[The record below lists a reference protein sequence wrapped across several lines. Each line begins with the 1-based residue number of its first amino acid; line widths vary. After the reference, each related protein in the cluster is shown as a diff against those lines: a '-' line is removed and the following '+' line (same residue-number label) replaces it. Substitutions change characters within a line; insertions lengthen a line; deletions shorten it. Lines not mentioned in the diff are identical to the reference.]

1 MCVFFP
7 MKVQL
12 FSPAKINVFLSVLGP
27 RPDGFH
33 DLLSIVCPLN
43 FGDSVS
49 VELRED
55 SEFDQLECD
64 HPEVPKDLSNLALR
78 AVDLFRSVHPFPEG
92 VNIQLSKKIPMGGG
106 MGGGSGNGS
115 AVLWGL
121 NQLMGQPLTKEQ
133 LVELAATLG
142 SDCPLFLKG
151 GAVLM
156 KGRGEIIENLSTIA
170 YKKLCERTVY
180 LLLPGIP
187 ISTAW
192 AYGRFREPGATAYDS
207 KVDMESRVFAF
218 IDGGLS
224 LEELLHNNFEPLVY
238 KKYIALAVFKNQL
251 DKLVPNGALL
261 SGSGS
266 TLFVLAPEDSA
277 GDNLEKQLKALG
289 EDAFGKDFELV
300 KATTAP
306 FESAAF
312 VHMAASGS
320 EGP

>member
-1 MCVFFP
+1 MCVEFL

-12 FSPAKINVFLSVLGP
+12 FSPAKINVFLSVLGST
-27 RPDGFH
+27 PDGFH

-43 FGDSVS
+43 FGDNLS

-64 HPEVPKDLSNLALR
+64 HPEVPTDLSNLALK
-78 AVDLFRSVHPFPEG
+78 AVDLYRSAHPFTGG
-92 VNIQLSKKIPMGGG
+92 VHIQLNKKIPMGGG

-121 NQLMGQPLTKEQ
+121 NELLDQPLEEKQLM
-133 LVELAATLG
+133 ELAATLG

-156 KGRGEIIENLSTIA
+156 KGRGEILEKLPEAACNKLSG
-170 YKKLCERTVY
+170 RVVY

-192 AYGRFREPGATAYDS
+192 AYGRFRELGGQAYDS
-207 KVDMESRVFAF
+207 TKDMESRVAAF
-218 IDGGLS
+218 LNEGLS

-238 KKYIALAVFKNQL
+238 EKYMALAVFRNQL
-251 DKLVPNGALL
+251 DKLIPSGALL

-266 TLFVLAPEDSA
+266 TLFVLAPENSTGDS
-277 GDNLEKQLKALG
+277 LEKDLRALG
-289 EDAFGKDFELV
+289 EDSFGKDFELV

-306 FESAAF
+306 FESVPF
-312 VHMAASGS
+312 VHIASSGS
-320 EGP
+320 